1 MLILIDRDNLKM
13 VAAASKMSHMLLI
26 EKHLFPDVST
36 EIVDSQDGK
45 LWTVFT
51 KEEMARLYTNMSG
64 QEAPDY
70 PVAIEQLR
78 AYSAGWSEYPTSEGE
93 LAKLDDAQAIP
104 GPLYPAEAYDDSPGN
119 PLAGLPAE
127 DRGYEPLDDEP
138 YVAPTEELEP
148 DEPVSRATHQAII
161 SGVEAANQKQGVA
174 KVEGGAPTKAKEPK
188 EPKEPSAPRKPGA
201 TKRVWDIAD
210 AIYANRPAEVTP
222 DYIKLV
228 RKGVIVQ
235 CESEGIN
242 PGTAATQFGKWKAE
256 RGV

>member
-13 VAAASKMSHMLLI
+13 VAAASKMSHMMLI

-93 LAKLDDAQAIP
+93 LVKLDDAQAIP
-104 GPLYPAEAYDDSPGN
+104 GPIEV
-119 PLAGLPAE
+119 E
-127 DRGYEPLDDEP
+127 EPEPEDEP